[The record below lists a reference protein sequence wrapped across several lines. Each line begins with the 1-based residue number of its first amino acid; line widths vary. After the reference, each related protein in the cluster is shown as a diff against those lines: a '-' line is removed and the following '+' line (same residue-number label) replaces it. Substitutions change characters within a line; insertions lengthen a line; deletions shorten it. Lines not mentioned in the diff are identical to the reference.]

1 MHSILAKDFQRKK
14 RKTHKP
20 ITNKNTHKH
29 RQVTLHTN
37 EKGKAGPWVP
47 SLENWGGRLKS
58 LLWAQ
63 LYSSTSSTAI
73 IVSIGRIIEAHSQFQ
88 VISSRLVEGFGEI
101 WRIVEKTTCTGGVTV
116 SPIPESVAGVEYVL
130 CTSFPI
136 SRIYVSRLTEVIFS
150 NKWWD
155 RYYNTCSITWAV

>member
-1 MHSILAKDFQRKK
+1 MFGIILSHSHLWTITDAELTHPHIVIFPNPGLHFASVCIRFTNCKQSLLDTKYASYIILCYGMEKHVHSILAKDFQRKK

-20 ITNKNTHKH
+20 IINKNTHKH

-63 LYSSTSSTAI
+63 LSLHTQCPNLPMTAN
-73 IVSIGRIIEAHSQFQ
+73 S
-88 VISSRLVEGFGEI
+88 
-101 WRIVEKTTCTGGVTV
+101 
-116 SPIPESVAGVEYVL
+116 
-130 CTSFPI
+130 
-136 SRIYVSRLTEVIFS
+136 
-150 NKWWD
+150 
-155 RYYNTCSITWAV
+155 